1 VVSREARKHAGVVAR
16 AKSDNELIIGQQ
28 RKQAACRQEGGAV
41 VAAAVCPV
49 YQLLFKAVD
58 K

>member
-16 AKSDNELIIGQQ
+16 AKSDNELIIRQQ
-28 RKQAACRQEGGAV
+28 RKQAACHLEGGAV

-49 YQLLFKAVD
+49 YQLLCKAVD